1 MFLQGKGTLFDGTQS
16 TINYIV
22 FGLVLERKEA
32 AMNDINVSLFLIFL
46 ILFIIK
52 SGIYLER

>member
-1 MFLQGKGTLFDGTQS
+1 MFLQGKGILFDGTQS

-22 FGLVLERKEA
+22 FGLVPERKEA